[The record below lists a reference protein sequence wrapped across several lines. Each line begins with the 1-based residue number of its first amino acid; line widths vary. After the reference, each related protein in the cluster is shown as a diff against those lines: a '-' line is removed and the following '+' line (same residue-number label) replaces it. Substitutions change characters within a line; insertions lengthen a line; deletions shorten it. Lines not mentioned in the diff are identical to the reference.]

1 MKLLNPIER
10 TRSILT
16 HHALSAALGV
26 SMLAGTAQLRGVTET
41 DVSASFA
48 AGSTGYQ
55 ANVPAMGVN
64 LLALPGTTLTPS
76 GAAPATPSLD
86 PDRAYVGTSSSWST
100 LTNGSVGT
108 VQGWLGDPGEVYIHD
123 NWTLTYT
130 FDSPRTIGD
139 MDVFTRWSDGGRRD
153 PRVTIKYSLDGSNFT
168 NLHAINYAASGNC
181 ALVHLSDILVPGV
194 VAVQF
199 AFGAQQNSAVGYAE
213 LCVQSGA
220 PSGLVAAPLPGAVRL
235 DWNASHGA
243 TGYQVYRGTA
253 SGSYAADPVGSTTGA
268 TTYTDTGLTAGVPYY
283 YVVKATNSLGASDP
297 SNEASA
303 TPTAA
308 PVDQTITFALG
319 TTLTKTAADAPFAD
333 TATAYPSGLPV
344 TYSVPIAEQTVATVD
359 ADGWVTL
366 TGVPGTAHIV
376 ADAAATAEFN
386 AAQASQTLTVT
397 QATTVITWPTPA
409 TIEVGTPLSG
419 TQLNATSGGVDG
431 TFTYD
436 PASGTALAVGTHT
449 LSVQFTPADTVKYST
464 PAPKTVSL
472 LVIPVPPAVIN
483 LAYNNSMDG
492 TAYWQQTGTA
502 TYVAPLAYTGTTW
515 NDGGNG
521 SAAVSNLK
529 KSNGVST
536 GISVSAVLRPRA
548 TGVNWGSILGGNKLA
563 SYPAGLGMGSSFAG
577 DSAIMSGFVD
587 ILTFSG
593 LATNH
598 SYHIVLVDPTGW
610 PATFKYLSQSAGGGQ
625 GMADWVSGKNYAL
638 LSDCIPNASGEITI
652 QETISHDWS
661 ALCGFQILDNGAI
674 SSPTPPFSS
683 WITAYYATPSD
694 PNAAPDAD
702 PDGDGLKNSVEY
714 VLGTLPNTSNQGGPG
729 ASTAGGNLVFT
740 FQRALA
746 SKNPDTKVA
755 IEVSTDLG
763 IWTAYDVDT
772 APEVAV
778 TAGLDAD
785 HETVTLTL
793 PMTPDTSKF
802 ARLRVAVTP
811 AP

>member
-1 MKLLNPIER
+1 M
-10 TRSILT
+10 
-16 HHALSAALGV
+16 
-26 SMLAGTAQLRGVTET
+26 MLAATAQVRGVTET
-41 DVSASFA
+41 DQSANFA

-55 ANVPAMGVN
+55 ANVPAAGVN
-64 LLALPGTTLTPS
+64 LLALPGTTVTPS
-76 GAAPATPSLD
+76 GAAPATPNLD

-123 NWTLTYT
+123 NWTLTYM

-153 PRVTIKYSLDGSNFT
+153 PRVTIKYSTDGSNFT
-168 NLHAINYAASGNC
+168 SLHAINYAASGNC
-181 ALVHLSDILVPGV
+181 AWVHLSNILVPGV

-220 PSGLVAAPLPGAVRL
+220 PSGLVAAPLPGGVRL
-235 DWNASHGA
+235 DWTASPGA
-243 TGYQVYRGTA
+243 TGYNVYRGEAT
-253 SGSYAADPVGSTTGA
+253 GSYATDPVGSTTGA

-303 TPTAA
+303 SPAATP
-308 PVDQTITFALG
+308 VNQTITFALG
-319 TTLTKTAADAPFAD
+319 STVTKTAADAPFAN

-344 TYSVPIAEQTVATVD
+344 TYSVPSAEQSVATVN
-359 ADGWVTL
+359 AGTGMVTL

-376 ADAAATAEFN
+376 ANAAATAQYN
-386 AAQASQTLTVT
+386 AAQVSQTLTVI
-397 QATTVITWPTPA
+397 QATTVITWPTPDP
-409 TIEVGTPLSG
+409 IEVGTLLSG
-419 TQLNATSGGVDG
+419 TQLNATSGGVEG
-431 TFTYD
+431 EFVYE
-436 PASGTALAVGTHT
+436 PASGTALAEGTHT
-449 LSVQFTPADTVKYST
+449 LSVQFMPSNTVKYST
-464 PAPKTVSL
+464 PAPVSVSL

-483 LAYNNSMDG
+483 LAYQNSMNGIAFGEQKG
-492 TAYWQQTGTA
+492 TASF
-502 TYVAPLAYTGTTW
+502 VAPLAYTGTTW

-521 SAAVSNLK
+521 STAVSNLK
-529 KSNGVST
+529 KSDGTTT
-536 GISVSAVLRPRA
+536 GISVSAVLRPHI
-548 TGVNWGSILGGNKLA
+548 TGLAWGSILGGNKLA
-563 SYPAGLGMGSSFAG
+563 SYPAGLGMGSYGAG
-577 DSAIMSGFVD
+577 DSGIMSGFVD

-598 SYHIVLVDPTGW
+598 SYNIVLVDPTGW
-610 PATFKYLSQSAGGGQ
+610 TATFKYLSQSAGGGQ

-661 ALCGFQILDNGAI
+661 AFCGFQIVDNGVVPQA
-674 SSPTPPFSS
+674 TPPFSS

-702 PDGDGLKNSVEY
+702 PDGDGLKNSIEY
-714 VLGTLPNTSNQGGPG
+714 VLGTLPNASNQGGPS
-729 ASTAGGNLVFT
+729 ASTAGGNFVFT

-746 SKNPDTKVA
+746 SKNPDTHVA

-763 IWTAYDVDT
+763 IWTPYDVAT

-793 PMTPDTSKF
+793 PMTPDSTKF
-802 ARLRVAVTP
+802 ARLRVAVTS